1 MQTPEFEQRVT
12 RAGEGLIREEAMV
25 SSTPTNHQRTNETPT
40 GELLRSLLAD
50 IRLVLEREADL
61 ARLELTDKG
70 GRLRSA
76 GGLLAGAVV
85 AALLAL
91 GTLTASAVL
100 VLARTLP
107 AWVAAMVVGAVL
119 VIGALVLF
127 VVGRS
132 RVRSVGPLA
141 PTGTI
146 QTAREDV
153 AWMRRETERLRTTG
167 SS

>member
-1 MQTPEFEQRVT
+1 MQTPEFEQRLT
-12 RAGEGLIREEAMV
+12 RAGKGLIREEAMV
-25 SSTPTNHQRTNETPT
+25 SSAPTNQQRAHESPT
-40 GELLRSLLAD
+40 GELLHSLLAD

-61 ARLELTDKG
+61 ARLELADKG
-70 GRLRSA
+70 GRLRIA
-76 GGLLAGAVV
+76 VGLLAGAVV

-91 GTLTASAVL
+91 GTLTASVVL
-100 VLARTLP
+100 VLARILP
-107 AWVAAMVVGAVL
+107 AWVAAIVVGAVL

-132 RVRSVGPLA
+132 RVRSVGPFA

-153 AWMRRETERLRTTG
+153 EWMRRETERLRTTG
-167 SS
+167 S

>member
-1 MQTPEFEQRVT
+1 
-12 RAGEGLIREEAMV
+12 MV
-25 SSTPTNHQRTNETPT
+25 SSAPTNQERTHEAPT

-70 GRLRSA
+70 DRLRIA

-91 GTLTASAVL
+91 GTLTAAAVL
-100 VLARTLP
+100 VLAMALPVWGAATL
-107 AWVAAMVVGAVL
+107 VGGVL
-119 VIGALVLF
+119 VILALVLF
-127 VVGRS
+127 VVGRG

-141 PTGTI
+141 PTETI
-146 QTAREDV
+146 RTAREDV
-153 AWMRRETERLRTTG
+153 AWMRHETERLLTTG

>member
-1 MQTPEFEQRVT
+1 
-12 RAGEGLIREEAMV
+12 
-25 SSTPTNHQRTNETPT
+25 
-40 GELLRSLLAD
+40 
-50 IRLVLEREADL
+50 VLEREADL